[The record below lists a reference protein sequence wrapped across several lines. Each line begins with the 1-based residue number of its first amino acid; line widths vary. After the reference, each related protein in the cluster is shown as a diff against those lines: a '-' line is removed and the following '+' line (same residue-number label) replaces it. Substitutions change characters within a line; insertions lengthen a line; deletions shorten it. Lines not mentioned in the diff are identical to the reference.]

1 VHPAAEE
8 GAASKACV
16 EREQVMTDL
25 MNGASAEAVLV
36 ARDHEGETPAIKA
49 AFAAWEI
56 ECAKIEAFAFAAC
69 A

>member
-1 VHPAAEE
+1 
-8 GAASKACV
+8 
-16 EREQVMTDL
+16 MTDL